1 MHSEAHRLLGW
12 AANDAKPKGNPNNRG
27 PSGVYVLMASEFH
40 IFARDGERVFT
51 IRRPGIAESRDFP
64 SLGEA
69 TRHLR
74 GCAQDSDACV
84 VIYDDQGKPNRIPL
98 KIGAL

>member
-1 MHSEAHRLLGW
+1 
-12 AANDAKPKGNPNNRG
+12 
-27 PSGVYVLMASEFH
+27 MASEFH

-74 GCAQDSDACV
+74 GCIQDAGACV
-84 VIYDDQGKPNRIPL
+84 IIYDDQGKPNRIPL
-98 KIGAL
+98 VIGPL